1 MKDQDIIQRLRAN
14 LQPKGTAPIVLL
26 RPMHSVGI
34 EMHVDFVQKCIDELE
49 KMPNRVAL
57 GDMPTNLEKLA
68 YQLLLDSAYIDP
80 KHEAEREARLA
91 EYHTFWLTSNS
102 DRAIITT

>member
-1 MKDQDIIQRLRAN
+1 MNDSDIIRRMRAN

-26 RPMHSVGI
+26 RPLHSSGI

-49 KMPNRVAL
+49 RIPSRVAL

-80 KHEAEREARLA
+80 KHEAEREQ
-91 EYHTFWLTSNS
+91 WLKENT
-102 DRAIITT
+102 

>member
-1 MKDQDIIQRLRAN
+1 MNDSDIIRRMRAN

-26 RPMHSVGI
+26 RPLHSSGI

-49 KMPNRVAL
+49 RIPNRVAL

-80 KHEAEREARLA
+80 KHEAEREQ
-91 EYHTFWLTSNS
+91 WLKEN
-102 DRAIITT
+102 I

>member
-1 MKDQDIIQRLRAN
+1 MKDETIIRRLRAN

-26 RPMHSVGI
+26 RPMSSVGI
-34 EMHVDFVQKCIDELE
+34 EMHPDFVNKCINELE
-49 KMPNRVAL
+49 QMPMRAAM

-80 KHEAEREARLA
+80 KHEDEREA
-91 EYHTFWLTSNS
+91 WLKEQGL
-102 DRAIITT
+102 I

>member
-1 MKDQDIIQRLRAN
+1 MNDLDIIQRLRAN
-14 LQPKGTAPIVLL
+14 LQPKGTLPIVLL

-49 KMPNRVAL
+49 QMPYRVAM

-80 KHEAEREARLA
+80 KHEREREQ
-91 EYHTFWLTSNS
+91 WLKENT
-102 DRAIITT
+102 